1 MEWIESMSRREARP
15 LVISVS
21 LISASVL
28 MLEIGM
34 IRVFSVMF
42 ESHYAFLLIS
52 MAVLGLGFGGVF
64 VHKRLQKTIGTYPLE
79 RLLPISSA
87 LMGSSI
93 LIMTVLIIKF
103 SIFRHI
109 LLSAMLVLIPFCFA
123 GIFLS
128 TVFRLYPK
136 ISGRLYAAD
145 LIGAA
150 TGAVLTIVM
159 LEAGAVRL
167 NLVIS
172 VLAAIPTVLL
182 LPRTVPVKFNKRV
195 LGLVVA
201 GFIAAII
208 LGSSSTILEPIPFAN
223 GAFKEMAHLLNHAE
237 ADSEIIDSRWSSFG
251 RTDLVLNK
259 NYPDDMGLFVD
270 GTAGTAM
277 YRFNGDPESLNVSQF
292 SDFSG
297 YFPFKLMPDQEK
309 EKVLIIGAG
318 GGREVLISILGGAKD
333 ITAIE
338 ANPDLVDIM
347 KKHSDF
353 NGGIYNNYPGVRV
366 LAEEGRKFIRSTTEK
381 FDVIMLSIPVTK
393 TSRSLEGYALTE
405 NFLFTTDS
413 ISDYLDHLTDNGRL
427 IVVAH
432 ADLEILRLVLT
443 SLAAL
448 QKQGIPMDTAMN
460 RLYVTGPETFPVFVL
475 KKKPLTLKEAETIH
489 SAIHESG
496 YDSSSSFVPYIEQE
510 KHSLLT
516 TEGVVEHHMLNPA
529 LYALSTGE
537 VSRENLIDLFS
548 VSGFDIKA
556 VSDDAPFFYKFEAG
570 LPSTLSILLFFSSV
584 AMIFCWI
591 PKSKTHE
598 TVGTTGNV
606 FYFLLLFSLL
616 GIGFMMIE
624 IPLFQNFILFLGQPA
639 YSAAIL
645 LFSLLIGAGIGSWTC
660 DVRSTWSPS
669 FRLNVAAIATGLI
682 AIADALFLKQ
692 LLGHFLWMP
701 FIIRVMISFFLL
713 MPLGFFMGML
723 FPTGM
728 KLLQKANLSSI
739 IPKMWAVNGI
749 GSVLGATLSISI
761 SISYGFSYA
770 ILLGGVTY
778 LFIVVMAVAVRS
790 RTLQIRGGKRFAE
803 RKVPGFTPIPVRSS
817 HFENSREPVS
827 L

>member
-1 MEWIESMSRREARP
+1 MESINSITRCEARP
-15 LVISVS
+15 LFISVA

-42 ESHYAFLLIS
+42 ETHYAFLLIS

-64 VHKRLQKTIGTYPLE
+64 VHKRSQKTIGTYGLD

-93 LIMTVLIIKF
+93 LIMTILIIKF

-109 LLSAMLVLIPFCFA
+109 FLSASLVLIPFCFA

-128 TVFRLYPK
+128 TVFRLHPK

-150 TGAVLTIVM
+150 TGAVLTIVL
-159 LEAGAVRL
+159 LEAGGVRL

-172 VLAAIPTVLL
+172 VLAAIPAVLL
-182 LPRTVPVKFNKRV
+182 LTRAVLDKFSKRV

-201 GFIAAII
+201 GFAVAVI
-208 LGSSSTILEPIPFAN
+208 LGSYRTILEPIPFAN
-223 GAFKEMAHLLNHAE
+223 GASKDMAHLLNHPE
-237 ADSEIIDSRWSSFG
+237 ADSEIVDSRWSSFG

-259 NYPDDMGLFVD
+259 NHPDEMGLFVD

-277 YRFNGDPESLNVSQF
+277 YRFNGDPKSLNASRF

-338 ANPDLVDIM
+338 ANPDLLDIM

-366 LAEEGRKFIRSTTEK
+366 LAEEGRKFVRSTTEK

-393 TSRSLEGYALTE
+393 TSRSPKGYALTE

-413 ISDYLDHLTDNGRL
+413 INDYLDHLTDNGRL

-432 ADLEILRLVLT
+432 ADLEILRLVFT

-448 QKQGIPMDTAMN
+448 QKRGIPVDTAMN
-460 RLYVTGPETFPVFVL
+460 RLYVTGTEMFPVFVL

-489 SAIHESG
+489 SAIHENCRLG
-496 YDSSSSFVPYIEQE
+496 
-510 KHSLLT
+510 
-516 TEGVVEHHMLNPA
+516 
-529 LYALSTGE
+529 
-537 VSRENLIDLFS
+537 
-548 VSGFDIKA
+548 
-556 VSDDAPFFYKFEAG
+556 SDHTK
-570 LPSTLSILLFFSSV
+570 
-584 AMIFCWI
+584 
-591 PKSKTHE
+591 
-598 TVGTTGNV
+598 
-606 FYFLLLFSLL
+606 
-616 GIGFMMIE
+616 
-624 IPLFQNFILFLGQPA
+624 
-639 YSAAIL
+639 
-645 LFSLLIGAGIGSWTC
+645 
-660 DVRSTWSPS
+660 
-669 FRLNVAAIATGLI
+669 
-682 AIADALFLKQ
+682 
-692 LLGHFLWMP
+692 
-701 FIIRVMISFFLL
+701 
-713 MPLGFFMGML
+713 
-723 FPTGM
+723 
-728 KLLQKANLSSI
+728 
-739 IPKMWAVNGI
+739 
-749 GSVLGATLSISI
+749 
-761 SISYGFSYA
+761 
-770 ILLGGVTY
+770 
-778 LFIVVMAVAVRS
+778 
-790 RTLQIRGGKRFAE
+790 
-803 RKVPGFTPIPVRSS
+803 
-817 HFENSREPVS
+817 
-827 L
+827 